1 MTSNGLVMS
10 YSGRTQSPDCISDPR
25 DPQCMDALPKEGFA
39 DLLVAVVLFAP
50 PLEAWIRYSL
60 GCPINSSESGRAR
73 FFPLPSQFPHHPPGK
88 GRAQQGAGG
97 HPRPEERRFCFII
110 FTGPADVVWLSSN
123 STSHQLATVARGAER
138 GARSTARSSVQSS
151 LNFP

>member
-73 FFPLPSQFPHHPPGK
+73 FFPLPSFPTTPRGK
-88 GRAQQGAGG
+88 GEPSRGQGGTRGPRRGG
-97 HPRPEERRFCFII
+97 F
-110 FTGPADVVWLSSN
+110 VL
-123 STSHQLATVARGAER
+123 
-138 GARSTARSSVQSS
+138 
-151 LNFP
+151 